1 MIIIALIDFF
11 MGDGAS
17 TLNGYEIIRSSLP
30 GGLADALPSVT
41 QNFIIGQELMGDWA
55 LAWAWLL
62 YLLWAALWSV
72 LLCLLIRAARRLLH

>member
-11 MGDGAS
+11 MGEAAS

-30 GGLADALPSVT
+30 VGLAGALPTVT
-41 QNFIIGQELMGDWA
+41 QNFIIGQEQMGDWA

-72 LLCLLIRAARRLLH
+72 LLCLLIRAARRLRY